1 MQVVRAIYD
10 GYDIKPIEPIK
21 IKTKTEVLVIFP
33 NNPEHPEQMSPSE
46 ARRLLK
52 GRGKGENLTGKLLK
66 SRAEDLRHESG

>member
-1 MQVVRAIYD
+1 
-10 GYDIKPIEPIK
+10 
-21 IKTKTEVLVIFP
+21 VLVIFP
-33 NNPEHPEQMSPSE
+33 NNPEQMSPSE

>member
-10 GYDIKPIEPIK
+10 GYDIKPIEPIN

-33 NNPEHPEQMSPSE
+33 NNSEQMNPSE

-52 GRGKGENLTGKLLK
+52 GRGKGENLIGKLLK
-66 SRAEDLRHESG
+66 SRAEDLGHESG

>member
-33 NNPEHPEQMSPSE
+33 NSPEQMSPSE

-66 SRAEDLRHESG
+66 SRAEDLRYESG